1 MMKKMMTGMRTK
13 MSIKSINNID
23 NAAEF
28 TREMAKLYDEMSVA
42 DDSIEPEERLV
53 DCE

>member
-1 MMKKMMTGMRTK
+1 MN
-13 MSIKSINNID
+13 IKSINNID

-28 TREMAKLYDEMSVA
+28 TRELSKLYDDMLSVV
-42 DDSIEPEERLV
+42 DVILEPEERLV